1 MDEDISIIDTKTRNE
16 KIKSFLIKNKKKLI
30 FLFII
35 VIIFIL
41 SFYSYQMYQNKQNST
56 LSDKYNIASIEYEKG
71 NEQKTI
77 SIMKEV
83 IEKKN
88 STYSPLGLYFLIDNN
103 LIKNKEEVNNLFD
116 ILIDETNLDYEIKNL
131 IIYKKGLYN
140 ADTIDENG
148 LLNILSP
155 LINSKSI
162 WKSHALYLA
171 AEFFYFK
178 NEKQKA
184 KEFFTQII
192 QTNNVNQEILKEAQK
207 RLNRDLSE

>member
-1 MDEDISIIDTKTRNE
+1 MDEEITIINEKTRNE
-16 KIKSFLIKNKKKLI
+16 KIKSFFIENKK
-30 FLFII
+30 
-35 VIIFIL
+35 IL
-41 SFYSYQMYQNKQNST
+41 SSLVSLLIIIILGFYSYQAYKDGHKKRVSE
-56 LSDKYNIASIEYEKG
+56 KYYSSVIEYNSG
-71 NEQKTI
+71 NKTFAI
-77 SIMKEV
+77 QSLKDIIKD
-83 IEKKN
+83 KDN
-88 STYSPLGLYFLIDNN
+88 TYSPLALYFLIDNN

-184 KEFFTQII
+184 KEFF
-192 QTNNVNQEILKEAQK
+192 EKILTVENGNSSLKVEAQK
-207 RLNRDLSE
+207 KLNRDFSD